1 MSFFQE
7 LKRRNVFRAGAAY
20 VAVAWVL
27 MQVAEVTFPAFG
39 FGDGAMRVVI
49 IALAIGFM
57 PAVAMAWVYELTP
70 RGLKRDSDV
79 DRDSEQARRTNR
91 LLDRAV
97 VLLLALAL
105 TYFAVDK
112 FVLDPAR
119 DAEELAAATEQARE
133 AGRTEV
139 KEMSRERSIAV
150 LAFRDLSPEGDQ
162 AYFCDGIAE
171 DLLNLLT
178 RIPGLRVTS
187 RSSAFSFKGK
197 DVPIP
202 TIADQLNV
210 AHILDGS
217 VRRAGDRVRIAVQ
230 LVDARTDAQLWSQTF
245 DRTLDDVFAIQ
256 DEVTAEVA
264 RQLRLELLGAPPKAK
279 PVDPQAY
286 ALYLQARQIMLLYVE
301 ADYPRAVGLLDEA
314 LKIDP
319 DYVDALLLL
328 GFFQD
333 GPESEQTAGRVRA
346 LDPDNPTLKAITAIE
361 QWTSDG
367 GLAGAARL
375 LEEAAATD
383 PYEPLVLFNS
393 ARLADALGKTDLAIR
408 LGEYIAERDPLFF
421 WAQLNLAGQ
430 YFIAGRIDE
439 ALARFELAKSL
450 NASAG
455 VVRWKT
461 GLARLVAGDAEGAL
475 AEFENEKEQAYRLH
489 GLALAY
495 HDLGREQASR
505 EALNELVEKERE
517 VWPYGLARAYAW
529 LGDADETFRYLEEKK
544 ARPDAIQMG
553 GLATHPM
560 FRKLHDDP
568 RWLPFLESIGQTP
581 EQVAAFRFDVEP
593 PG

>member
-1 MSFFQE
+1 MSIFSE
-7 LKRRNVFRAGAAY
+7 LKRRNVFRAAAAY

-39 FGDGAMRVVI
+39 LGDNILRLLI
-49 IALAIGFM
+49 IVLAIGFI
-57 PAVAMAWVYELTP
+57 PVVALAWLYELTP
-70 RGLKRDSDV
+70 TGLKRDSEV
-79 DRDSEQARRTNR
+79 DRESEPAGRTNR
-91 LLDRAV
+91 LLDRAIGI
-97 VLLLALAL
+97 LAALAL

-119 DAEELAAATEQARE
+119 DTEELAAATARGRE
-133 AGRTEV
+133 AARTAANGER
-139 KEMSRERSIAV
+139 RENSIAV
-150 LAFRDLSPEGDQ
+150 LAFRDLSADGNQE
-162 AYFCDGIAE
+162 YFCDGIAE

-178 RIPGLRVTS
+178 HMPGLRVTS
-187 RSSAFSFKGK
+187 RKSAFSFKGK

-202 TIADQLNV
+202 AIADQLNV

-217 VRRAGDRVRIAVQ
+217 VRKAGDQLRIAVQ
-230 LVDARTDAQLWSQTF
+230 LVDARTDTLLWSQTF
-245 DRTLDDVFAIQ
+245 DRTLEDIFAIQ
-256 DEVTAEVA
+256 DEVTAQVA
-264 RQLRLELLGAPPKAK
+264 RQLRLELLGAPPKAN

-286 ALYLQARQIMLLYVE
+286 AMYLHARQIMLQNNEV
-301 ADYPRAVGLLDEA
+301 DYPKAVGLLDEA
-314 LKIDP
+314 LEIDP
-319 DYVDALLLL
+319 HYVDALLLL
-328 GFFQD
+328 YLFQD
-333 GPESEQTAGRVRA
+333 GPEMQQTASRVHA
-346 LDPDNPTLKAITAIE
+346 LDPDNAVLKAITAIE
-361 QWTSDG
+361 QWTNEG
-367 GLAGAARL
+367 GLAAAARL

-430 YFIAGRIDE
+430 YFVAGRIDD
-439 ALARFELAKSL
+439 ALARFALAKSL

-455 VVRWKT
+455 AVRWKS

-475 AEFENEKEQAYRLH
+475 AEFEKEHNQVYRLH
-489 GLALAY
+489 GLTLAY

-505 EALNELVEKERE
+505 KALHELVEKERD

-529 LGDADETFRYLEEKK
+529 LGDADETFRYLEDKK
-544 ARPDAIQMG
+544 ARPDALQMG

-560 FRKLHDDP
+560 FRKMHGDT

-581 EQVAAFRFDVEP
+581 EQVAAFKFNVEP